1 MIKPLTATTLL
12 DRALPEPQAEGDKED
27 RGAVLV
33 VAGGGGVPGAAILTG
48 VAALRVGAG
57 KLKLAAPRAFAFDLG
72 VAVPEA
78 LVIVAPTS
86 PRHEFLPG
94 AARALRSEASA
105 SNALI
110 VGPGMLGEEA
120 ARALALDLLR
130 AHEAGFV
137 IDAAAL
143 PDVGCAEA
151 FARHA
156 RGRVVLTPHAG
167 EMAGMLSWTK
177 ADVLANPLSAAR
189 EAANLFGSVVIM
201 KGATTHIVSPSG
213 ETWRHEGG
221 VSGLGTSG
229 SGDVLSGAIGGLLAR
244 GCPAMDAA
252 LWGVFLHAAAGA
264 RLARKV
270 GPLGFLASEL
280 LGALPRV
287 MARKG

>member
-1 MIKPLTATTLL
+1 MMKPLTATTLA
-12 DRALPEPQAEGDKED
+12 DRALPELGAEGDKED

-72 VAVPEA
+72 IAVPEA
-78 LVIVAPTS
+78 LVVAAPTS
-86 PRHEFLPG
+86 PRHEFLPS
-94 AARALRSEASA
+94 AARTLRAEASA
-105 SNALI
+105 SDAI
-110 VGPGMLGEEA
+110 VVGPGMLGGEA
-120 ARALALDLLR
+120 ARALGLSLLR
-130 AHEAGFV
+130 AHEETAFV

-143 PDVGCAEA
+143 PEAGGAKA

-167 EMAGMLSWTK
+167 EMAGMLSRTK
-177 ADVLANPLSAAR
+177 AEILDDPLAAAQ
-189 EAANLFGSVVIM
+189 EAAALFNSVVIM
-201 KGATTHIVSPSG
+201 KGATTHVVTPNG

-229 SGDVLSGAIGGLLAR
+229 SGDVLAGAIAGLLAR
-244 GCPAMDAA
+244 GCSVLDAA
-252 LWGVFLHAAAGA
+252 LWAVFLHAAAGE

-280 LGALPRV
+280 LSALPRV
-287 MARKG
+287 MARH